1 MYKAKEIIDSLIL
14 IKMINLIKLVEIIL
28 KYSRLKRKENY
39 CRKNKVNNME
49 IQKIQDNKEINQ
61 NQSQNLKIQD

>member
-1 MYKAKEIIDSLIL
+1 
-14 IKMINLIKLVEIIL
+14 MINLIKLVEIIL
-28 KYSRLKRKENY
+28 KYSQLKRKENY

-61 NQSQNLKIQD
+61 SQSQNLKIQD

>member
-28 KYSRLKRKENY
+28 KYSRLKKKENY

-61 NQSQNLKIQD
+61 SQNLKIQD